1 MTYTKQ
7 CLFIPLLFVVSSA
20 QAELPPELPS
30 PLNNL
35 TIYSAAAI
43 TMGAGSIVRGN
54 IQVNAGVGIGAD
66 STVTGHIIAGAAV
79 TLGAT
84 VKIGSFVEARDA
96 GTIGA
101 NSTVAGHFT
110 TGEALT
116 LGATSIANSKN
127 IMVDGDVTA
136 GGAIE
141 GGTYARINGDVSS
154 VAAVTLGANTSIEG
168 DVTAGAALTIGADV
182 LIEGNTQAG
191 SGAISL
197 GAGAKVT
204 DDARAGTSVTGGTVG
219 GTITEGS
226 PEQFTRTP
234 KDPIDDQSPQVAD
247 IQADL
252 TAMPAMPA
260 PAANQLPTSMTAST
274 TFTKG
279 VYHTTALTTTAGITM
294 TFDGEDEDGHWLINS
309 DEFIA
314 FGANTVIK
322 LVNVTPDSTITWN
335 AGGYIS
341 AGADVD
347 LVGSFFAGSYIITGV
362 STTLKGVSDSC
373 GGFFTKTGA
382 VTLGATNSIG
392 TIGCTATPA
401 DIPVIHHYEITHDG
415 QGLTCAPEEVTIKAC
430 ADANCETFYMD
441 AIDVDLLIYNQTD
454 NIAQTIPIT
463 VNGTTAVMKDTN
475 NAVNFS
481 YTSPG
486 PVRLAIENQDDECK
500 NGNSDSCDVEFTN
513 AAFRFLYGDGEPKI
527 TDIGN
532 QTAGSIFKKTLKLQ
546 AVIDDEG
553 VCTGLFKDDISVNLW
568 QENVTPK
575 VTSGL
580 SFSIE
585 GNDIAKEQG
594 EALTA
599 LIFDDN
605 SIATI
610 EDPRYHDA
618 GEIRLH
624 ANYNVDG
631 ITLSGSSNLFWV
643 SPAELVVSA
652 TSETSSLDGATAADP
667 TTHVAGESFTL
678 TVSAFNSLGDIT
690 QNYTPGNMQPELDRT
705 GPTLEDSVDGRLTYA
720 SDASLA
726 TATGTS
732 TVFKNVTLN
741 DFSLGQSVYADAQY
755 SEVGLLNLAL
765 KDSNYGVPG
774 IVIEATAI
782 DIGRFIPHHF
792 TQTVAKNGA
801 FMADC
806 NTETATPF
814 AYSGQK
820 DVNNKGAISY
830 VTNPI
835 LAITAR
841 NKQGAITENYYEDL
855 QDSEN
860 DYMKLSAENI
870 SITASTLDEGNKLP
884 LTANMN
890 KGILSQ
896 NDLTALPDA
905 LPDAL
910 PSGVLHYQFSDSD
923 NFFYNRDA
931 NTQVAPFSSKINF
944 STASIT
950 DADGVTLATET
961 TADASPEGVQIR
973 FGRLVLQNSF
983 GPETSD
989 LPQPMQIEYF
999 TDDGFIVSSDNN
1011 CVSYDST
1018 NIILDTTLTT
1028 RALPEEPA
1036 ATTGNFLAGKT
1047 RTIKLA
1053 APGAGNQG
1061 KIGVSYN
1068 ASDWLRYDWNPDVEI
1083 DGVVYNENPSATATF
1098 GLFRGNDR
1106 IIYQREVFD

>member
-1 MTYTKQ
+1 MTVRKQPPLATRLVALISMLALLLLSLPAQAVTYTFPGSLPAG
-7 CLFIPLLFVVSSA
+7 CVDNGGGSYACGVLSLAAGDTVTIDAPTPATVTTSGAFGTGAGVFVNAGGNTS
-20 QAELPPELPS
+20 
-30 PLNNL
+30 NL
-35 TIYSAAAI
+35 TLVINGAA
-43 TMGAGSIVRGN
+43 TLGAGSIV
-54 IQVNAGVGIGAD
+54 NANMETKGAGAVTVGADSWIGGSVSTETGYVSIGAATIPPPAAPAPQQTGVGGNV
-66 STVTGHIIAGAAV
+66 STVTGYVSMGADSV
-79 TLGAT
+79 
-84 VKIGSFVEARDA
+84 
-96 GTIGA
+96 
-101 NSTVAGHFT
+101 
-110 TGEALT
+110 
-116 LGATSIANSKN
+116 
-127 IMVDGDVTA
+127 
-136 GGAIE
+136 
-141 GGTYARINGDVSS
+141 INGSITTKSAGYV
-154 VAAVTLGANTSIEG
+154 VLGANAKAGGSIS
-168 DVTAGAALTIGADV
+168 I
-182 LIEGNTQAG
+182 
-191 SGAISL
+191 L
-197 GAGAKVT
+197 GAGYAT
-204 DDARAGTSVTGGTVG
+204 LGETAQVG
-219 GTITEGS
+219 GSI
-226 PEQFTRTP
+226 
-234 KDPIDDQSPQVAD
+234 
-247 IQADL
+247 
-252 TAMPAMPA
+252 
-260 PAANQLPTSMTAST
+260 TASGT
-274 TFTKG
+274 T
-279 VYHTTALTTTAGITM
+279 
-294 TFDGEDEDGHWLINS
+294 
-309 DEFIA
+309 
-314 FGANTVIK
+314 
-322 LVNVTPDSTITWN
+322 
-335 AGGYIS
+335 
-341 AGADVD
+341 GADYVTTG
-347 LVGSFFAGSYIITGV
+347 VGAVVGCGISTAGSYIV
-362 STTLKGVSDSC
+362 
-373 GGFFTKTGA
+373 
-382 VTLGATNSIG
+382 LGASTQVSGNISTKIGYITVGATSKVGGQISMNDPTPSYIGIGAGSEVYGVCCNGSGNACVTDGSGITPGPLVCVVPAASTGSQCPVNSFDHFQI
-392 TIGCTATPA
+392 
-401 DIPVIHHYEITHDG
+401 VHDG
-415 QGLTCAPEEVTIKAC
+415 QGLTCAPEEVTVKAC
-430 ADANCETFYMD
+430 ADVNCETFSKD
-441 AIDVDLLIYNQTD
+441 AIDVDLSIYNQTD
-454 NIAQTIPIT
+454 DTLFKTIPIT

-475 NAVNFS
+475 NPVNFS

-568 QENVTPK
+568 QENVTPN

-580 SFSIE
+580 SFSID

-599 LIFDDN
+599 LIFDDD

-631 ITLSGSSNLFWV
+631 ITLSGRSNLFWV

-652 TSETSSLDGATAADP
+652 TSGISDLNGAAATATP
-667 TTHVAGESFTL
+667 THAAGDSFTL
-678 TVSAFNSLGDIT
+678 TVSALNSLGDIT
-690 QNYTPGNMQPELDRT
+690 QNYTPGNMQLKLERT

-720 SDASLA
+720 SGASLA

-732 TVFKNVTLN
+732 TVFENVTLN
-741 DFSLGQSVYADAQY
+741 DFSLGQSVYTDAQY

-782 DIGRFIPHHF
+782 DIGRFIPDHF
-792 TQTVAKNGA
+792 TQAVAKDGA

-806 NTETATPF
+806 NTATATPF

-841 NKQGAITENYYEDL
+841 NKQGAITENYYEDS

-890 KGILSQ
+890 EGILSQ

-905 LPDAL
+905 LDN
-910 PSGVLHYQFSDSD
+910 GVLHYQFSDSD
-923 NFFYNRDA
+923 NFFYNRDV
-931 NTQVAPFSSKINF
+931 NTQVNTQVPPFISEINF

-950 DADGVTLATET
+950 DADGVTVET
-961 TADASPEGVQIR
+961 TADASPEGVEIR

-1068 ASDWLRYDWNPDVEI
+1068 ASDWLRYDWNPD
-1083 DGVVYNENPSATATF
+1083 DDDDNENPTATATF

-1106 IIYQREVFD
+1106 IIYQREVFE